1 MLTRISQLNKMGG
14 WSLCPDL
21 PGSTTPSQKNEKGH
35 LLKLWPHHEH
45 LLQYPFQH
53 LYTEFTIHCFSF
65 RHKFLGD
72 HAISDYCFQREH
84 FQVNL
89 TGPWW
94 WLGSP
99 LLALTFSFIAI
110 LKYPRLSQIMTLSF
124 CCSCM
129 RLSRKHCVWIFLFFK
144 PSRRFW
150 WNVLVNVQLIH

>member
-1 MLTRISQLNKMGG
+1 MGG

-35 LLKLWPHHEH
+35 LLKLWPHREH

-53 LYTEFTIHCFSF
+53 LYTEFTVHCFSF

-72 HAISDYCFQREH
+72 HAVSDYCFQREH

-99 LLALTFSFIAI
+99 LLALIFSFTVI
-110 LKYPRLSQIMTLSF
+110 LKYPRLSQIMTLIF
-124 CCSCM
+124 RCSCM
-129 RLSRKHCVWIFLFFK
+129 RLSRKNCVQIFLFFK
-144 PSRRFW
+144 PSRRIW
-150 WNVLVNVQLIH
+150 WNVLVNVQLII